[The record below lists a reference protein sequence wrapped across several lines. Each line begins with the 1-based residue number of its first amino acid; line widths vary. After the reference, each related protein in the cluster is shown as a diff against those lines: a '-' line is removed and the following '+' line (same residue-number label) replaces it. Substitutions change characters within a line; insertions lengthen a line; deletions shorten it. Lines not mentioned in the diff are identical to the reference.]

1 MLISP
6 EIWTNLNV
14 INMIKIMYFL
24 RHAKKRVNG
33 EIPIY
38 VKVEL
43 QNGSFTLST
52 GKSVQNDVWEQ
63 THHLRVH
70 VKNAK
75 DKVTKEAL
83 EVLSNKIQIAFSK
96 MEREQLKVTPEE
108 LKAILQGKNNSNVAT
123 ILKIIDFHNEHF
135 AQLVEIK
142 ERAPASLQKY
152 NRVGDIVRDF
162 NKKYYGAH
170 DFEVEKMGTAYLYNL
185 EHYMKFEAEYNGIKG
200 IKNNSIVKYFKNLKT
215 ICNHAIRF
223 ELIQKNPFNK
233 YSGKIKTVEAVFLT
247 SEELESIE
255 SHEFKIERLERVK
268 DIFLFCC
275 YSGYAPVDVM
285 KLSRA
290 HIIKDSHGQ
299 MWIKT
304 NRQKTGTRANVPLLP
319 QALRIANKYLLTQ
332 DFLLPKISNQKMNAY
347 LKEIAD
353 IVGLEKKLTW
363 YVARHTFATTV
374 TLGNGIKIENVSAM
388 LGHTTIRQTQHY
400 AKVLD
405 TSVMQDMQKL
415 ITKFN

>member
-1 MLISP
+1 MR
-6 EIWTNLNV
+6 N
-14 INMIKIMYFL
+14 
-24 RHAKKRVNG
+24 AKKRVNG

-38 VKVEL
+38 VRVEL
-43 QNGSFTLST
+43 KTGNFTLST
-52 GKSVQNDVWEQ
+52 GKSVLNEVWEQ
-63 THHLRVH
+63 THHLRVQ
-70 VKNAK
+70 VRNAK

-83 EVLSNKIQIAFSK
+83 DVLSNNIQINYSK
-96 MEREQLKVTPEE
+96 LQREKLEVSAEE
-108 LKAILQGKNNSNVAT
+108 LKAILQGKNFSKAST
-123 ILKIIDFHNEHF
+123 ILKIIDFHNEYF
-135 AQLVEIK
+135 EKLVLIN

-152 NRVGDIVRDF
+152 KRVGDIVRDF
-162 NKKYYGAH
+162 NKKYYGKP
-170 DFEVEKMGTAYLYNL
+170 DYDVEKIGTAYLYNL
-185 EHYMKFEAEYNGIKG
+185 ENYMKFEAEYNGVKG

-223 ELIQKNPFNK
+223 ELIQKNPINK

-290 HIIKDSHGQ
+290 NLIKDNNGQ
-299 MWIKT
+299 LWIKT

-319 QALRIANKYLLTQ
+319 QALKIASKYLLTQ

-415 ITKFN
+415 ITKYN

>member
-1 MLISP
+1 ML
-6 EIWTNLNV
+6 
-14 INMIKIMYFL
+14 KIVYFL

-38 VKVEL
+38 VRVEL
-43 QNGSFTLST
+43 KTGNFTLST
-52 GKSVQNDVWEQ
+52 GKSVLNEVWEQ
-63 THHLRVH
+63 THHLRVQ
-70 VKNAK
+70 VRNAK

-83 EVLSNKIQIAFSK
+83 EVLSNNIQINYSK
-96 MEREQLKVTPEE
+96 LEREKLEVSAEE
-108 LKAILQGKNNSNVAT
+108 LKAILQGKNFSKAST
-123 ILKIIDFHNEHF
+123 ILKIIDFHNEYF
-135 AQLVEIK
+135 EKLVFIN

-152 NRVGDIVRDF
+152 KRVGDIVRDF
-162 NKKYYGAH
+162 NKKYYGKH
-170 DFEVEKMGTAYLYNL
+170 DYDVEKIGTAYLYNL
-185 EHYMKFEAEYNGIKG
+185 ENYMKFEAEYNGVKG

-215 ICNHAIRF
+215 ICNHAIRY
-223 ELIQKNPFNK
+223 ELIQKNPINK

-255 SHEFKIERLERVK
+255 SHEFKIKRLERVK

-290 HIIKDSHGQ
+290 NLIKDNNGQ
-299 MWIKT
+299 LWIKT

-319 QALRIANKYLLTQ
+319 QALKIASKYLLTQ

-405 TSVMQDMQKL
+405 TSVMEDMQKL

>member
-1 MLISP
+1 M
-6 EIWTNLNV
+6 
-14 INMIKIMYFL
+14 
-24 RHAKKRVNG
+24 RHAKKKVNG

-43 QNGSFTLST
+43 ETGNFTLST
-52 GKSVQNDVWEQ
+52 GKTVQNEVWEQ
-63 THHLRVH
+63 THHLRVQ
-70 VKNAK
+70 VRNAK

-83 EVLSNKIQIAFSK
+83 EILSNKIQINFSK
-96 MEREQLKVTPEE
+96 LEREQLKVTPEE
-108 LKAILQGKNNSNVAT
+108 LKAILQGKSLQTAST
-123 ILKIIDFHNEHF
+123 ILKIIDFHNEYF
-135 AQLVEIK
+135 EKLVKIN

-152 NRVGDIVRDF
+152 KRVGDIVRDF
-162 NKKYYGAH
+162 NKKYYGKA
-170 DFEVEKMGTAYLYNL
+170 DYEVEKIGTAYLYNL
-185 EHYMKFEAEYNGIKG
+185 ENFMKFEAVYNGVKG

-223 ELIQKNPFNK
+223 ELIQKNPINK

-247 SEELESIE
+247 AEELESIE
-255 SHEFKIERLERVK
+255 AHAFKIERLERVK

-285 KLSRA
+285 KLTRA
-290 HIIKDSHGQ
+290 NLIKDGNGQ
-299 MWIKT
+299 LWIKT

-319 QALRIANKYLLTQ
+319 QALKIANKYLLTQ
-332 DFLLPKISNQKMNAY
+332 DTLLPKISNQKMNAY

-353 IVGLEKKLTW
+353 IVGLDKKLTW

-405 TSVMQDMQKL
+405 ASVMQDMQKL
-415 ITKFN
+415 IIKYN

>member
-1 MLISP
+1 ML
-6 EIWTNLNV
+6 
-14 INMIKIMYFL
+14 KIVYFL

-38 VKVEL
+38 VRVEL
-43 QNGSFTLST
+43 KTGNFTLST
-52 GKSVQNDVWEQ
+52 GKSVLNEVWEQ
-63 THHLRVH
+63 THHLRVQ
-70 VKNAK
+70 VRNAK

-83 EVLSNKIQIAFSK
+83 EVLSNNIQINYSK
-96 MEREQLKVTPEE
+96 LEREKLEVSAEE
-108 LKAILQGKNNSNVAT
+108 LKAILQGKNFSKAST
-123 ILKIIDFHNEHF
+123 ILKIIDFHNEYF
-135 AQLVEIK
+135 EKLVLIN

-152 NRVGDIVRDF
+152 KRVGDIVRDF
-162 NKKYYGAH
+162 NKKYYGKP
-170 DFEVEKMGTAYLYNL
+170 DYDVEKIGTAYLYNL
-185 EHYMKFEAEYNGIKG
+185 ENYMKFEAEYNGVKG

-215 ICNHAIRF
+215 ICNHAIRY
-223 ELIQKNPFNK
+223 ELIQKNPINK

-255 SHEFKIERLERVK
+255 SHEFKIKRLERVK

-290 HIIKDSHGQ
+290 NLIKDNNGQ
-299 MWIKT
+299 LWIKT

-319 QALRIANKYLLTQ
+319 QALKIASKYLLTQ

-405 TSVMQDMQKL
+405 TSVMEDMQKL

>member
-1 MLISP
+1 M
-6 EIWTNLNV
+6 
-14 INMIKIMYFL
+14 

-38 VKVEL
+38 VRVEL
-43 QNGSFTLST
+43 KTGNFTLST
-52 GKSVQNDVWEQ
+52 GKSVLNEVWEQ
-63 THHLRVH
+63 THHLRVQ
-70 VKNAK
+70 VRNAK

-83 EVLSNKIQIAFSK
+83 EVLSNNIQINYSK
-96 MEREQLKVTPEE
+96 LEREKLEVSAEE
-108 LKAILQGKNNSNVAT
+108 LKAILQGKNFSKAST
-123 ILKIIDFHNEHF
+123 ILKIIDFHNEYF
-135 AQLVEIK
+135 EKLVFIN

-152 NRVGDIVRDF
+152 KRVGDIVRDF
-162 NKKYYGAH
+162 NKKYYGKH
-170 DFEVEKMGTAYLYNL
+170 DYDVEKIGTAYLYNL
-185 EHYMKFEAEYNGIKG
+185 ENYMKFEAEYNGVKG
-200 IKNNSIVKYFKNLKT
+200 IKNKSILKYFKNLKT
-215 ICNHAIRF
+215 ICNHAIRY
-223 ELIQKNPFNK
+223 ELIQKNPINK

-255 SHEFKIERLERVK
+255 SHEFKIKRLERVK

-290 HIIKDSHGQ
+290 NLIKDNNGQ
-299 MWIKT
+299 LWIKT

-319 QALRIANKYLLTQ
+319 QALKIASKYLLTQ

-405 TSVMQDMQKL
+405 TSVMEDMQKL

>member
-1 MLISP
+1 
-6 EIWTNLNV
+6 
-14 INMIKIMYFL
+14 MIKIVYFL
-24 RHAKKRVNG
+24 RHAKKKVNG

-43 QNGSFTLST
+43 ETGNFTLST
-52 GKSVQNDVWEQ
+52 GKTVQNQVWEQ
-63 THHLRVH
+63 THHLRVQ
-70 VKNAK
+70 VRNAK

-83 EVLSNKIQIAFSK
+83 EILSNKIQITFSK
-96 MEREQLKVTPEE
+96 LEREQLKVTPEE
-108 LKAILQGKNNSNVAT
+108 LKAVLQGKSLQTAST
-123 ILKIIDFHNEHF
+123 ILKIIDFHNEYF
-135 AQLVEIK
+135 EKLVKIN

-152 NRVGDIVRDF
+152 KRVGDIVRDF
-162 NKKYYGAH
+162 NKKYYGKA
-170 DFEVEKMGTAYLYNL
+170 DYEVEKIGTAYLYNL
-185 EHYMKFEAEYNGIKG
+185 ENYMKFEAEYNGIKG

-223 ELIQKNPFNK
+223 ELIQKNPINK

-247 SEELESIE
+247 AGELESIE
-255 SHEFKIERLERVK
+255 AHAFKIERLERVK

-285 KLSRA
+285 KLTRA
-290 HIIKDSHGQ
+290 NLIKDGNGQ
-299 MWIKT
+299 LWIKT

-319 QALRIANKYLLTQ
+319 QALKIANKYLLTQ
-332 DFLLPKISNQKMNAY
+332 DTLLPKISNQKMNAY

-353 IVGLEKKLTW
+353 IVGLDKKLTW

-415 ITKFN
+415 IIKYN

>member
-1 MLISP
+1 M
-6 EIWTNLNV
+6 
-14 INMIKIMYFL
+14 

-38 VKVEL
+38 VRVEL
-43 QNGSFTLST
+43 KTGNFTLST
-52 GKSVQNDVWEQ
+52 GKSVLNEVWEQ

-70 VKNAK
+70 VRNAK

-83 EVLSNKIQIAFSK
+83 DVLSHKIQINYSK
-96 MEREQLKVTPEE
+96 LEREKLEVSAEE
-108 LKAILQGKNNSNVAT
+108 LKAILQGKNFSKAST
-123 ILKIIDFHNEHF
+123 FLKIIDFHNEYF
-135 AQLVEIK
+135 EKLVLIN

-152 NRVGDIVRDF
+152 KRVGDIVRDF
-162 NKKYYGAH
+162 NKKYYGKP
-170 DFEVEKMGTAYLYNL
+170 DYDVEKIGTAYLYNL
-185 EHYMKFEAEYNGIKG
+185 ENYMKFEAEYNGVKG

-215 ICNHAIRF
+215 ICNHAIRY
-223 ELIQKNPFNK
+223 ELIQKNPINK

-247 SEELESIE
+247 SEELDSIE

-290 HIIKDSHGQ
+290 NLIKDNNGQ
-299 MWIKT
+299 LWIKT

-319 QALRIANKYLLTQ
+319 QALKIASKYLLTQ

-388 LGHTTIRQTQHY
+388 LGHTNIRQTQHY

-405 TSVMQDMQKL
+405 TSVMDDMQKL

>member
-1 MLISP
+1 
-6 EIWTNLNV
+6 
-14 INMIKIMYFL
+14 MIKIVCFL
-24 RHAKKRVNG
+24 RHAKKKVNG

-43 QNGSFTLST
+43 ETGNFTLST
-52 GKSVQNDVWEQ
+52 GKTVQNEVWEQ
-63 THHLRVH
+63 THHLRVQ
-70 VKNAK
+70 VRNAK

-83 EVLSNKIQIAFSK
+83 EILSNKIQITFSK
-96 MEREQLKVTPEE
+96 LEREQLKVTPEE
-108 LKAILQGKNNSNVAT
+108 LKAVLQGKSLQTAST
-123 ILKIIDFHNEHF
+123 ILKIIEFHNAYFEK
-135 AQLVEIK
+135 LVKIN

-152 NRVGDIVRDF
+152 KRVGDIVRDF
-162 NKKYYGAH
+162 NKKYYGKA
-170 DFEVEKMGTAYLYNL
+170 DYEVEKIGTAYLYNL
-185 EHYMKFEAEYNGIKG
+185 ENYMKFEAEYNGIKG

-223 ELIQKNPFNK
+223 ELIQKNPINK

-247 SEELESIE
+247 AEELESIE
-255 SHEFKIERLERVK
+255 AHAFKIERLERVK

-285 KLSRA
+285 KLTRA
-290 HIIKDSHGQ
+290 NLIKDGNGQ
-299 MWIKT
+299 LWIKT

-319 QALRIANKYLLTQ
+319 QALKIANKYLLTQ
-332 DFLLPKISNQKMNAY
+332 DTLLPKISNQKMNAY

-353 IVGLEKKLTW
+353 IVGLDKKLTW

-415 ITKFN
+415 IIKYN

>member
-1 MLISP
+1 M
-6 EIWTNLNV
+6 
-14 INMIKIMYFL
+14 
-24 RHAKKRVNG
+24 RHAKKKVNG

-43 QNGSFTLST
+43 ETGNFTLST
-52 GKSVQNDVWEQ
+52 GKTVQNEVWEQ
-63 THHLRVH
+63 THHLRVQ
-70 VKNAK
+70 VRNAK

-83 EVLSNKIQIAFSK
+83 EILSNKIQITFSK
-96 MEREQLKVTPEE
+96 LEREQLKVTPEE
-108 LKAILQGKNNSNVAT
+108 LKAVLQGKSLQTAST
-123 ILKIIDFHNEHF
+123 ILKIIDFHNEYF
-135 AQLVEIK
+135 EKLVKIN

-152 NRVGDIVRDF
+152 KRVGDIVRDF
-162 NKKYYGAH
+162 NKKYYGKE
-170 DFEVEKMGTAYLYNL
+170 DYEVEKIGTAYLYNL
-185 EHYMKFEAEYNGIKG
+185 ENYMKFEAEYNGIKG

-223 ELIQKNPFNK
+223 ELIQKNPINK

-247 SEELESIE
+247 AEELESIE
-255 SHEFKIERLERVK
+255 AHAFKIERLERVK

-285 KLSRA
+285 KLTRA
-290 HIIKDSHGQ
+290 NLIKDGNGQ
-299 MWIKT
+299 LWIKT

-319 QALRIANKYLLTQ
+319 QALKIANKYLLTQ
-332 DFLLPKISNQKMNAY
+332 DTLLPKISNQKMNAY

-353 IVGLEKKLTW
+353 IVGLDKKLTW

-415 ITKFN
+415 IIKYN

>member
-1 MLISP
+1 M
-6 EIWTNLNV
+6 
-14 INMIKIMYFL
+14 

-38 VKVEL
+38 VRVEL
-43 QNGSFTLST
+43 KTGNFTLST
-52 GKSVQNDVWEQ
+52 GKSVLNEVWEQ
-63 THHLRVH
+63 THHLRVQ
-70 VKNAK
+70 VRNAK

-83 EVLSNKIQIAFSK
+83 EVLSNNIQINYSK
-96 MEREQLKVTPEE
+96 LEREKLEVSAEE
-108 LKAILQGKNNSNVAT
+108 LKAILQGKNFSKAST
-123 ILKIIDFHNEHF
+123 ILKIIDFHNEYF
-135 AQLVEIK
+135 EKLVFIN

-152 NRVGDIVRDF
+152 KRVGDIVRDF
-162 NKKYYGAH
+162 NKKYYGKP
-170 DFEVEKMGTAYLYNL
+170 DYDVEKIGTAYLYNL
-185 EHYMKFEAEYNGIKG
+185 ENYMKFEAEYNGVKG

-215 ICNHAIRF
+215 ICNHAIRY
-223 ELIQKNPFNK
+223 ELIQKNPINK

-247 SEELESIE
+247 SEELEYIE
-255 SHEFKIERLERVK
+255 SHEFKIKRLERVK

-290 HIIKDSHGQ
+290 NLIKDNNGQ
-299 MWIKT
+299 LWIKT

-319 QALRIANKYLLTQ
+319 QALKIASKYLLTQ

-405 TSVMQDMQKL
+405 TSVMEDMQKL

>member
-1 MLISP
+1 M
-6 EIWTNLNV
+6 
-14 INMIKIMYFL
+14 
-24 RHAKKRVNG
+24 RHAKKKVNG

-43 QNGSFTLST
+43 ETGNFTLST
-52 GKSVQNDVWEQ
+52 GKTVQNEVWEQ
-63 THHLRVH
+63 THHLRVQ
-70 VKNAK
+70 VRNAK

-83 EVLSNKIQIAFSK
+83 EILSNKIQINFSK
-96 MEREQLKVTPEE
+96 LEREQLKVTPEE
-108 LKAILQGKNNSNVAT
+108 LKAILQGKSLQTAST
-123 ILKIIDFHNEHF
+123 ILKIIDFHNEYF
-135 AQLVEIK
+135 EKLVKIN

-152 NRVGDIVRDF
+152 KRVGDIVRDF
-162 NKKYYGAH
+162 NKKYYGKA
-170 DFEVEKMGTAYLYNL
+170 DYEVEKIGTAYLYNL
-185 EHYMKFEAEYNGIKG
+185 ENFMKFEAVYNGVKG

-223 ELIQKNPFNK
+223 ELIQKNPINK

-247 SEELESIE
+247 AEELESIE
-255 SHEFKIERLERVK
+255 AHAFKIERLERVK

-285 KLSRA
+285 KLKRA
-290 HIIKDSHGQ
+290 NLIKDGNGQ
-299 MWIKT
+299 LWIKT

-319 QALRIANKYLLTQ
+319 QALKIANKYLLTQ
-332 DFLLPKISNQKMNAY
+332 DTLLPKISNQKMNAY

-353 IVGLEKKLTW
+353 IVGLDKKLTW

-405 TSVMQDMQKL
+405 ASVMQDMQKL
-415 ITKFN
+415 IIKYN

>member
-1 MLISP
+1 M
-6 EIWTNLNV
+6 
-14 INMIKIMYFL
+14 

-38 VKVEL
+38 VRVEL
-43 QNGSFTLST
+43 KTGNFTLST
-52 GKSVQNDVWEQ
+52 GKSVLNEVWEQ

-70 VKNAK
+70 VRNSK

-83 EVLSNKIQIAFSK
+83 DVLSHKIQINYSK
-96 MEREQLKVTPEE
+96 LEREKLEVSAEE
-108 LKAILQGKNNSNVAT
+108 LKAILQGKNFSKAST
-123 ILKIIDFHNEHF
+123 ILKIIDFHNEYF
-135 AQLVEIK
+135 EKLVLIN

-152 NRVGDIVRDF
+152 KRVGDIVRDF
-162 NKKYYGAH
+162 NKKYYGKP
-170 DFEVEKMGTAYLYNL
+170 DYDVEKIGTAYLYNL
-185 EHYMKFEAEYNGIKG
+185 ENYMKFEAEYNGVKG

-215 ICNHAIRF
+215 ICNHAIRY
-223 ELIQKNPFNK
+223 ELIQKNPINK

-290 HIIKDSHGQ
+290 NLIKDNNGQ
-299 MWIKT
+299 LWIKT

-319 QALRIANKYLLTQ
+319 QALKIASKYLLTQ

-415 ITKFN
+415 ITKYN

>member
-1 MLISP
+1 
-6 EIWTNLNV
+6 
-14 INMIKIMYFL
+14 MIRIMFFL
-24 RHAKKRVNG
+24 RLTKAKMNG
-33 EIPIY
+33 EVPIY
-38 VKVEL
+38 VKVEIPSG
-43 QNGSFTLST
+43 NFILST
-52 GKSVQNDVWEQ
+52 GKSISKEVWDRTQ
-63 THHLRVH
+63 HLRIN
-70 VKNAK
+70 VKNPN
-75 DKVTKEAL
+75 DKVIKEAL
-83 EVLSNKIQIAFSK
+83 EVLSNKIQIAYSK
-96 MEREQLKVTPEE
+96 LEREQLKFSPLE
-108 LKAILQGKNNSNVAT
+108 LKSIILGKPTKDVPS
-123 ILKIIDFHNEHF
+123 ILKIIDFHNEYF
-135 AQLVEIK
+135 EKLVLIN

-152 NRVGDIVRDF
+152 KRVGDIVRGF
-162 NKKYYGAH
+162 NKKYYGTY
-170 DFEVEKMGTAYLYNL
+170 DYDVEKIGTAYLYNL
-185 EHYMKFEAEYNGIKG
+185 ENYMKFEVEYYGVKG

-223 ELIQKNPFNK
+223 ELIQKNPINK
-233 YSGKIKTVEAVFLT
+233 YSGKIKIVEAVFLT
-247 SEELESIE
+247 LEELNLIE

-285 KLSRA
+285 KLSRSNL
-290 HIIKDSHGQ
+290 IKDSNGQ
-299 MWIKT
+299 LWIKT

-319 QALRIANKYLLTQ
+319 QAFKIASKYLLTQ

-388 LGHTTIRQTQHY
+388 LGHTTIKQTQHY

-415 ITKFN
+415 ITKYN

>member
-1 MLISP
+1 M
-6 EIWTNLNV
+6 
-14 INMIKIMYFL
+14 
-24 RHAKKRVNG
+24 RHAKKKVNG

-43 QNGSFTLST
+43 ETGSFTLST
-52 GKSVQNDVWEQ
+52 GKTVQNEVWEQ
-63 THHLRVH
+63 THHLRVQ
-70 VKNAK
+70 VRNAK

-83 EVLSNKIQIAFSK
+83 EILSHKIQINFAK
-96 MEREQLKVTPEE
+96 LEREQLKVTPEQ
-108 LKAILQGKNNSNVAT
+108 LKAILQGKSLQTAST
-123 ILKIIDFHNEHF
+123 ILKIIDFHNEYF
-135 AQLVEIK
+135 EKLVKIN

-152 NRVGDIVRDF
+152 KRVGDIVRDF
-162 NKKYYGAH
+162 NKKYYGKA
-170 DFEVEKMGTAYLYNL
+170 DYEVEKIGTAYLYNL
-185 EHYMKFEAEYNGIKG
+185 ENFMKFEAVYNGIKG

-223 ELIQKNPFNK
+223 ELIQKNPINK

-247 SEELESIE
+247 AEELESIE
-255 SHEFKIERLERVK
+255 AHIFKIERLERVK

-285 KLSRA
+285 KLTRA
-290 HIIKDSHGQ
+290 NLIKDGNGQ
-299 MWIKT
+299 LWIKT

-319 QALRIANKYLLTQ
+319 QALKIANKYLLTQ
-332 DFLLPKISNQKMNAY
+332 DTLLPKISNQKMNAY

-353 IVGLEKKLTW
+353 IVGLDKKLTW

-415 ITKFN
+415 ITKYN

>member
-1 MLISP
+1 ML
-6 EIWTNLNV
+6 
-14 INMIKIMYFL
+14 KIVYYL

-38 VKVEL
+38 VRVEL
-43 QNGSFTLST
+43 KTGNFTLST
-52 GKSVQNDVWEQ
+52 GKSVLNEVWEQ
-63 THHLRVH
+63 THHLRINVR
-70 VKNAK
+70 NAK
-75 DKVTKEAL
+75 DKVAKEAL
-83 EVLSNKIQIAFSK
+83 EVLSQKIQINYTK
-96 MEREQLKVTPEE
+96 LEREKLEVSAEE
-108 LKAILQGKNNSNVAT
+108 LKAILQGKNFSKANT
-123 ILKIIDFHNEHF
+123 ILKIIDFHNEYF
-135 AQLVEIK
+135 EKLVLIN

-152 NRVGDIVRDF
+152 RRVGDIVRDF
-162 NKKYYGAH
+162 NKKYYGKP
-170 DFEVEKMGTAYLYNL
+170 DYDVEKIGTAYLYNL
-185 EHYMKFEAEYNGIKG
+185 ENYMKFEAEYNGVKG

-223 ELIQKNPFNK
+223 ELIQKNPINK

-255 SHEFKIERLERVK
+255 LHEFKIERLERVK

-290 HIIKDSHGQ
+290 NLIKDNNGQ
-299 MWIKT
+299 LWIKT

-319 QALRIANKYLLTQ
+319 QALKIASKYLLNQ
-332 DFLLPKISNQKMNAY
+332 EFLLPKISNQKMNAY

>member
-1 MLISP
+1 
-6 EIWTNLNV
+6 
-14 INMIKIMYFL
+14 MIKIVYFL
-24 RHAKKRVNG
+24 RHAKKKVNG

-43 QNGSFTLST
+43 KTGNFTLST
-52 GKSVQNDVWEQ
+52 GKTVQNQVWEQ
-63 THHLRVH
+63 THHLRVQ
-70 VKNAK
+70 VRNAK

-83 EVLSNKIQIAFSK
+83 EILSNKIQITFSK
-96 MEREQLKVTPEE
+96 LEREQLKVTPEE
-108 LKAILQGKNNSNVAT
+108 LKAVLQGKSLQTTST
-123 ILKIIDFHNEHF
+123 ILKIIEFHNAYFEK
-135 AQLVEIK
+135 LVKIN

-152 NRVGDIVRDF
+152 KRVGDIVRDF
-162 NKKYYGAH
+162 NKKYYGKA
-170 DFEVEKMGTAYLYNL
+170 DYEVEKIGTAYLYNL
-185 EHYMKFEAEYNGIKG
+185 ENYMKFEAEYNGIKG

-223 ELIQKNPFNK
+223 ELIQKNPINK

-247 SEELESIE
+247 AEELDSIE
-255 SHEFKIERLERVK
+255 AHAFKIERLERVK

-285 KLSRA
+285 KLTRA
-290 HIIKDSHGQ
+290 NLIKDGNGQ
-299 MWIKT
+299 LWIKT

-319 QALRIANKYLLTQ
+319 QALKIANKYLLTQ
-332 DFLLPKISNQKMNAY
+332 DTLLPKISNQKMNAY

-353 IVGLEKKLTW
+353 IVGLDKKLTW

-415 ITKFN
+415 ITKYN

>member
-1 MLISP
+1 
-6 EIWTNLNV
+6 
-14 INMIKIMYFL
+14 MIKIVYFL
-24 RHAKKRVNG
+24 RPAKKKVNG

-43 QNGSFTLST
+43 ETGNFTLST
-52 GKSVQNDVWEQ
+52 GKTVQNQVWEQ
-63 THHLRVH
+63 THHLRVQ
-70 VKNAK
+70 VRNAK

-83 EVLSNKIQIAFSK
+83 EILSNKIQITFSK
-96 MEREQLKVTPEE
+96 LEREQLKVTPEE
-108 LKAILQGKNNSNVAT
+108 LKAVLQGKSLQTAST
-123 ILKIIDFHNEHF
+123 ILKIIDFHNEYF
-135 AQLVEIK
+135 EKLVKIN

-152 NRVGDIVRDF
+152 KRVGDIVRDF
-162 NKKYYGAH
+162 NKKYYGKA
-170 DFEVEKMGTAYLYNL
+170 DYEVEKIGTAYLYNL
-185 EHYMKFEAEYNGIKG
+185 ENYMKFEAEYNGIKG

-223 ELIQKNPFNK
+223 ELIQKNPINK

-247 SEELESIE
+247 AGELESIE
-255 SHEFKIERLERVK
+255 AHAFKIERLERVK

-285 KLSRA
+285 KLTRA
-290 HIIKDSHGQ
+290 NLIKDGNGQ
-299 MWIKT
+299 LWIKT

-319 QALRIANKYLLTQ
+319 QALKIANKYLLTQ
-332 DFLLPKISNQKMNAY
+332 DTLLPKISNQKMNAY

-353 IVGLEKKLTW
+353 IVGLDKKLTW

-415 ITKFN
+415 IIKYN

>member
-1 MLISP
+1 M
-6 EIWTNLNV
+6 
-14 INMIKIMYFL
+14 
-24 RHAKKRVNG
+24 RHAKKKVNG

-43 QNGSFTLST
+43 ETGNFTLST
-52 GKSVQNDVWEQ
+52 GKTVQNEVWEQ
-63 THHLRVH
+63 THHLRVQ
-70 VKNAK
+70 VRNAK

-83 EVLSNKIQIAFSK
+83 EILSNKIQITFSK
-96 MEREQLKVTPEE
+96 LEREQLKVTPEE
-108 LKAILQGKNNSNVAT
+108 LKAVLQGKSLQTAST
-123 ILKIIDFHNEHF
+123 ILKIIEFHNEYF
-135 AQLVEIK
+135 EKLVKIN

-152 NRVGDIVRDF
+152 KRVGDIVRDF
-162 NKKYYGAH
+162 NKKYYGKA
-170 DFEVEKMGTAYLYNL
+170 DYEVEKIGTAYLYNL
-185 EHYMKFEAEYNGIKG
+185 ENYMKFEAEYNGIKG

-223 ELIQKNPFNK
+223 ELIQKNPINK

-247 SEELESIE
+247 AEELESIE
-255 SHEFKIERLERVK
+255 AHAFKIERLERVK

-285 KLSRA
+285 KLTRA
-290 HIIKDSHGQ
+290 NLIKDGNGQ
-299 MWIKT
+299 LWIKT

-319 QALRIANKYLLTQ
+319 QALKIANKYLLTQ
-332 DFLLPKISNQKMNAY
+332 DTLLPKISNQKMNAY

-353 IVGLEKKLTW
+353 IVGLDKKLTW

-415 ITKFN
+415 ITKYN

>member
-1 MLISP
+1 M
-6 EIWTNLNV
+6 
-14 INMIKIMYFL
+14 

-38 VKVEL
+38 VRVEL
-43 QNGSFTLST
+43 KTGNFTLST
-52 GKSVQNDVWEQ
+52 GKSVLNEVWEQ

-70 VKNAK
+70 VRNAK

-83 EVLSNKIQIAFSK
+83 DVLSHKIQINYSK
-96 MEREQLKVTPEE
+96 LEREKLEVSAEE
-108 LKAILQGKNNSNVAT
+108 LKAILQGKNFSKAST
-123 ILKIIDFHNEHF
+123 ILKIIDFHNEYF
-135 AQLVEIK
+135 EKLVLIN

-152 NRVGDIVRDF
+152 KRVGDIVRDF
-162 NKKYYGAH
+162 NKKYYGKP
-170 DFEVEKMGTAYLYNL
+170 DYDVEKIGTAYLYNL
-185 EHYMKFEAEYNGIKG
+185 ENYMKFEAEYNGVKG

-215 ICNHAIRF
+215 ICNHAIRY
-223 ELIQKNPFNK
+223 ELIQKNPINK

-290 HIIKDSHGQ
+290 NLIKDNNGQ
-299 MWIKT
+299 IWIKT

-319 QALRIANKYLLTQ
+319 QALKIASKYLLTQ

-388 LGHTTIRQTQHY
+388 LGHTNIRQTQHY

-405 TSVMQDMQKL
+405 TSVMEDMQKL

>member
-1 MLISP
+1 M
-6 EIWTNLNV
+6 
-14 INMIKIMYFL
+14 

-38 VKVEL
+38 VRVEL
-43 QNGSFTLST
+43 KTGNFTLST
-52 GKSVQNDVWEQ
+52 GKSVLNEVWEQ
-63 THHLRVH
+63 THHLRVQ
-70 VKNAK
+70 VRNAK

-83 EVLSNKIQIAFSK
+83 EVLSNNIQINYSK
-96 MEREQLKVTPEE
+96 LEREKLEVSAEE
-108 LKAILQGKNNSNVAT
+108 LKAILQGKNFSKAST
-123 ILKIIDFHNEHF
+123 ILKIIDFHNEYF
-135 AQLVEIK
+135 EKLVFIN

-152 NRVGDIVRDF
+152 KRVGDIVRDF
-162 NKKYYGAH
+162 NKKYYGKH
-170 DFEVEKMGTAYLYNL
+170 DYDVEKIGTAYLYNL
-185 EHYMKFEAEYNGIKG
+185 ENYMKFEAEYNGVKG

-215 ICNHAIRF
+215 ICNHAIRY
-223 ELIQKNPFNK
+223 ELIQKNPINK

-255 SHEFKIERLERVK
+255 SHEFKIKRLERVK

-290 HIIKDSHGQ
+290 NLIKDNNGQ
-299 MWIKT
+299 LWIKT

-319 QALRIANKYLLTQ
+319 QALKIASKYLLTQ

-405 TSVMQDMQKL
+405 TSVMEDMQKL

>member
-1 MLISP
+1 M
-6 EIWTNLNV
+6 
-14 INMIKIMYFL
+14 

-38 VKVEL
+38 VRVEL
-43 QNGSFTLST
+43 KTGNFTLST
-52 GKSVQNDVWEQ
+52 GKSVLNEVWEQ
-63 THHLRVH
+63 THHLRVQ
-70 VKNAK
+70 VRNAK

-83 EVLSNKIQIAFSK
+83 EVLSNNIQINYSK
-96 MEREQLKVTPEE
+96 LEREKLEVSAEE
-108 LKAILQGKNNSNVAT
+108 LKAILQGKNFSKAST
-123 ILKIIDFHNEHF
+123 ILKIIDFHNEYF
-135 AQLVEIK
+135 EKLVFIN

-152 NRVGDIVRDF
+152 KRVGDIVRDF
-162 NKKYYGAH
+162 NKKYYGKH
-170 DFEVEKMGTAYLYNL
+170 DYDVEKIGTAYLYNL
-185 EHYMKFEAEYNGIKG
+185 ENYMKFEAEYNGVKG

-215 ICNHAIRF
+215 ICNHAIRY
-223 ELIQKNPFNK
+223 ELIQKNPINK

-247 SEELESIE
+247 SEELDSIE
-255 SHEFKIERLERVK
+255 SHEFKIKRLERVK

-290 HIIKDSHGQ
+290 NLIKDNNGQ
-299 MWIKT
+299 LWIKT

-319 QALRIANKYLLTQ
+319 QALKIASKYLLTQ

-388 LGHTTIRQTQHY
+388 LGHTNIRQTQHY

-405 TSVMQDMQKL
+405 TSVMDDMQKL

>member
-1 MLISP
+1 M
-6 EIWTNLNV
+6 
-14 INMIKIMYFL
+14 

-38 VKVEL
+38 VRVEL
-43 QNGSFTLST
+43 KTGTFTLST
-52 GKSVQNDVWEQ
+52 GKSVLNEVWEQ
-63 THHLRVH
+63 THHLRVQ
-70 VKNAK
+70 VRNTK

-83 EVLSNKIQIAFSK
+83 EVLSNNIQINYSK
-96 MEREQLKVTPEE
+96 LEREKLEVSPEE
-108 LKAILQGKNNSNVAT
+108 LKAILQGKNFSKAST
-123 ILKIIDFHNEHF
+123 ILKIIDFHNEYF
-135 AQLVEIK
+135 EKLVLIN

-152 NRVGDIVRDF
+152 KRVGDIVRDF
-162 NKKYYGAH
+162 NKKYYGKP
-170 DFEVEKMGTAYLYNL
+170 DYDVEKIGTAYLYNL
-185 EHYMKFEAEYNGIKG
+185 ENYMKFEAEYNGVKG

-215 ICNHAIRF
+215 ICNHAIRY
-223 ELIQKNPFNK
+223 ELIQKNPINK

-247 SEELESIE
+247 SEELDSIE

-290 HIIKDSHGQ
+290 NLIKDNNGQ
-299 MWIKT
+299 LWIKT

-319 QALRIANKYLLTQ
+319 QALKIASKYLLTQ

-405 TSVMQDMQKL
+405 TSVMEDMQKL

>member
-1 MLISP
+1 M
-6 EIWTNLNV
+6 
-14 INMIKIMYFL
+14 

-38 VKVEL
+38 VRVEL
-43 QNGSFTLST
+43 KTGNFTLST
-52 GKSVQNDVWEQ
+52 GKSVLNEVWEQ

-70 VKNAK
+70 VRNAK

-83 EVLSNKIQIAFSK
+83 DVLSHKIQINYSK
-96 MEREQLKVTPEE
+96 LEREKLEVSAEE
-108 LKAILQGKNNSNVAT
+108 LKAILQGKNFSKAST
-123 ILKIIDFHNEHF
+123 ILKIIDFHNEYF
-135 AQLVEIK
+135 EKLVLIN

-152 NRVGDIVRDF
+152 KRVGDIVRDF
-162 NKKYYGAH
+162 NKKYYGKP
-170 DFEVEKMGTAYLYNL
+170 DYDVEKIGTAYLYNL
-185 EHYMKFEAEYNGIKG
+185 ENYMKFEAEYNGVKG

-215 ICNHAIRF
+215 ICNHAIRY
-223 ELIQKNPFNK
+223 ELIQKNPINK

-290 HIIKDSHGQ
+290 NLIKDNNGQ
-299 MWIKT
+299 LWIKT

-319 QALRIANKYLLTQ
+319 QALKIASKYLLTQ

-388 LGHTTIRQTQHY
+388 LGHTNIRQTQHY

-405 TSVMQDMQKL
+405 TSVMEDMQKL

>member
-1 MLISP
+1 M
-6 EIWTNLNV
+6 
-14 INMIKIMYFL
+14 
-24 RHAKKRVNG
+24 RHAKKKVNG

-43 QNGSFTLST
+43 ETGNFTLST
-52 GKSVQNDVWEQ
+52 GKTVQNEVWEQ
-63 THHLRVH
+63 THHLRVQ
-70 VKNAK
+70 VRNAK

-83 EVLSNKIQIAFSK
+83 EILSNKIQITFSK
-96 MEREQLKVTPEE
+96 LEREQLKVTPEE
-108 LKAILQGKNNSNVAT
+108 LKAVLQGKSLQTAST
-123 ILKIIDFHNEHF
+123 ILKIIEFHNAYFEK
-135 AQLVEIK
+135 LVKIN

-152 NRVGDIVRDF
+152 KRVGDIVRDF
-162 NKKYYGAH
+162 NKKYYGKA
-170 DFEVEKMGTAYLYNL
+170 DYEVEKIGTAYLYNL
-185 EHYMKFEAEYNGIKG
+185 ENYMKFEAEYNGIKG

-223 ELIQKNPFNK
+223 ELIQKNPINK

-247 SEELESIE
+247 AEELESIE
-255 SHEFKIERLERVK
+255 AHAFKIERLERVK

-285 KLSRA
+285 KLTRA
-290 HIIKDSHGQ
+290 NLIKDGNGQ
-299 MWIKT
+299 LWIKT

-319 QALRIANKYLLTQ
+319 QALKIANKYLLTQ
-332 DFLLPKISNQKMNAY
+332 DTLLPKISNQKMNAY

-353 IVGLEKKLTW
+353 IVGLDKKLTW

-415 ITKFN
+415 IIKYN

>member
-1 MLISP
+1 M
-6 EIWTNLNV
+6 
-14 INMIKIMYFL
+14 

-38 VKVEL
+38 VRVEL
-43 QNGSFTLST
+43 KTGNFTLST
-52 GKSVQNDVWEQ
+52 GKSVLNEVWEQ
-63 THHLRVH
+63 THHLRVQ
-70 VKNAK
+70 VRNAK

-83 EVLSNKIQIAFSK
+83 EVLSNNIQINYSK
-96 MEREQLKVTPEE
+96 LEREKLEVSAEE
-108 LKAILQGKNNSNVAT
+108 LKAILQGKNFSKAST
-123 ILKIIDFHNEHF
+123 ILKTIDFHNEYF
-135 AQLVEIK
+135 EKLVLIN

-152 NRVGDIVRDF
+152 KRVGDIVRDF
-162 NKKYYGAH
+162 NKKYYGKP
-170 DFEVEKMGTAYLYNL
+170 DYDVEKIGTAYLYNL
-185 EHYMKFEAEYNGIKG
+185 ENYMKFEAEYNGVKG

-215 ICNHAIRF
+215 ICNHAIRY
-223 ELIQKNPFNK
+223 ELIQKNPINK

-255 SHEFKIERLERVK
+255 SHEFKIKRLERVK

-290 HIIKDSHGQ
+290 NLIKDNNGQ
-299 MWIKT
+299 LWIKT

-319 QALRIANKYLLTQ
+319 QALKIASKYLLTQ

-405 TSVMQDMQKL
+405 TSVMEDMQKL

>member
-1 MLISP
+1 
-6 EIWTNLNV
+6 
-14 INMIKIMYFL
+14 MYYL

-38 VKVEL
+38 VRVEL
-43 QNGSFTLST
+43 KTGNFTLST
-52 GKSVQNDVWEQ
+52 GKSVLNEVWEQ
-63 THHLRVH
+63 THHLRINVR
-70 VKNAK
+70 NAK
-75 DKVTKEAL
+75 DKVAKEAL
-83 EVLSNKIQIAFSK
+83 EVLSQKIQINYTK
-96 MEREQLKVTPEE
+96 LEREKLEVSAEE
-108 LKAILQGKNNSNVAT
+108 LKAILQGKNFSKANT
-123 ILKIIDFHNEHF
+123 ILKIIDFHNEYF
-135 AQLVEIK
+135 EKLVLIN

-152 NRVGDIVRDF
+152 RRVGDIVRDF
-162 NKKYYGAH
+162 NKKYYGKP
-170 DFEVEKMGTAYLYNL
+170 DYDVEKIGTAYLYNL
-185 EHYMKFEAEYNGIKG
+185 ENYMKFEAEYNGVKG

-223 ELIQKNPFNK
+223 ELIQKNPINK

-255 SHEFKIERLERVK
+255 LHEFKIERLERVK

-290 HIIKDSHGQ
+290 NLIKDNNGQ
-299 MWIKT
+299 LWIKT

-319 QALRIANKYLLTQ
+319 QALKIASKYLLNQ
-332 DFLLPKISNQKMNAY
+332 EFLLPKISNQKMNAY

>member
-1 MLISP
+1 
-6 EIWTNLNV
+6 
-14 INMIKIMYFL
+14 MIKIVYFL
-24 RHAKKRVNG
+24 RHAKKKVNG

-43 QNGSFTLST
+43 ETGSFTLST
-52 GKSVQNDVWEQ
+52 GKTVQNEVWEQ
-63 THHLRVH
+63 THHLRVQ
-70 VKNAK
+70 VRNAK

-83 EVLSNKIQIAFSK
+83 EILSHKIQINFAK
-96 MEREQLKVTPEE
+96 LEREQLKVTPEQ
-108 LKAILQGKNNSNVAT
+108 LKAILQGKSLQTAST
-123 ILKIIDFHNEHF
+123 ILKIIDFHNEYF
-135 AQLVEIK
+135 EKLVKIN

-152 NRVGDIVRDF
+152 KRVGDIVRDF
-162 NKKYYGAH
+162 NKKYYGKA
-170 DFEVEKMGTAYLYNL
+170 DYEVEKIGTAYLYNL
-185 EHYMKFEAEYNGIKG
+185 ENFMKFEAVYNGIKG

-223 ELIQKNPFNK
+223 ELIQKNPINK

-247 SEELESIE
+247 AEELESIE
-255 SHEFKIERLERVK
+255 AHIFKIERLERVK

-285 KLSRA
+285 KLTRA
-290 HIIKDSHGQ
+290 NLIKDGNGQ
-299 MWIKT
+299 LWIKT

-319 QALRIANKYLLTQ
+319 QALKIANKYLLTQ
-332 DFLLPKISNQKMNAY
+332 DTLLPKISNQKMNAY

-353 IVGLEKKLTW
+353 IVGLDKKLTW

-415 ITKFN
+415 ITKYN